1 MYTNRYYSS
10 LHHCGRAT
18 VKRFLAFSDMWK
30 TIKTFSMKSKHTFTV
45 ISWSPRR
52 VGRNGQG
59 TIFNTMN
66 KLCRIVGSKM
76 YFTKMCSFRWKFLRI
91 VSHKTRVWTQTRNI
105 CSYVFMCVAVI
116 TIRKE
121 RTANFPT
128 RMKTRLLWIHRW
140 CAFLVPRSWHEKF
153 QILFYIWWTDCMN
166 ATTNPYLQ
174 CNYPRSFWRKLLRF
188 IGAKWSD
195 LFIRVHP
202 LSGNDWSKANS
213 VLEAHEDLLFHIVG
227 IKSVPS
233 EMNGCI
239 WKIVTCKGIHY

>member
-1 MYTNRYYSS
+1 MYVTIKTTGSLSKDFYFRARTLPRKWKMRYRNAIRIGDEMYANRYYSS

-105 CSYVFMCVAVI
+105 RSYVFMCVAVI
-116 TIRKE
+116 NHQKR
-121 RTANFPT
+121 ADCQFPD
-128 RMKTRLLWIHRW
+128 KN
-140 CAFLVPRSWHEKF
+140 E
-153 QILFYIWWTDCMN
+153 D
-166 ATTNPYLQ
+166 
-174 CNYPRSFWRKLLRF
+174 SF
-188 IGAKWSD
+188 AMD
-195 LFIRVHP
+195 P
-202 LSGNDWSKANS
+202 
-213 VLEAHEDLLFHIVG
+213 
-227 IKSVPS
+227 
-233 EMNGCI
+233 
-239 WKIVTCKGIHY
+239 